1 MQRHVLQDQ
10 HPRKRR
16 AFILIWLFP
25 LLLLVLL
32 TATATRISEKQRL
45 RNLLNAWGVE
55 ESVLQNPDV
64 QTLIQRAQDPGFY
77 AALEPPPSHEHPL
90 SPRLSVQASGFDL
103 IFPQFGDGDM
113 GGGRRL
119 QTTWTLTNVS
129 FQPLV
134 GTLEIYHDDGNLQ
147 ELMVNGQTASTFDFE
162 LAVNAVTSFTTSGT
176 GPIKTGW
183 VHIHSSGAPVSG
195 VSSFGV
201 FDAADRVVTDVG
213 VGASEVGTEFTI
225 FADSIGGSDTG
236 VAVANPDDDVSLDL
250 TFDLYD
256 PDGTMLA
263 SQSRDLGPR
272 EHFALFI
279 PQLFSEVPGIHEFEG
294 TVVITS
300 AQGPAVAGSGQGE
313 DADPPFAGITLRSTG
328 ETLTSLPMVAP
339 PADPDITKLALP
351 QVGDGVAGNLVVTT
365 SSILFNNTENEAT
378 GLIEFFNSDATSME
392 VTIGEETGS
401 SFDFSVNPRGVLRL
415 VTAGRGELRDGW
427 ARVSM
432 DQPLSGSAIFSI
444 FEESGPTAA
453 SYPQTAAPQLV
464 TEVGVG
470 GQALVEGAYVIVDTR
485 GVFDTGIALVFPIS
499 TTREDATLNFWLYDA
514 EGVFLKNVQRP
525 LGPLMHS
532 AFFVTELFADEPGL
546 DPEDFQGSLLVSSGF
561 PFAPL
566 ALRSAGVKL
575 TSTPALPLTTGF
587 APVATLELA
596 QNLAGTRPV
605 LEWTL
610 H

>member
-103 IFPQFGDGDM
+103 IFPQCGDGDM

-263 SQSRDLGPR
+263 S
-272 EHFALFI
+272 
-279 PQLFSEVPGIHEFEG
+279 
-294 TVVITS
+294 
-300 AQGPAVAGSGQGE
+300 
-313 DADPPFAGITLRSTG
+313 
-328 ETLTSLPMVAP
+328 
-339 PADPDITKLALP
+339 
-351 QVGDGVAGNLVVTT
+351 
-365 SSILFNNTENEAT
+365 
-378 GLIEFFNSDATSME
+378 
-392 VTIGEETGS
+392 
-401 SFDFSVNPRGVLRL
+401 
-415 VTAGRGELRDGW
+415 
-427 ARVSM
+427 
-432 DQPLSGSAIFSI
+432 
-444 FEESGPTAA
+444 
-453 SYPQTAAPQLV
+453 
-464 TEVGVG
+464 
-470 GQALVEGAYVIVDTR
+470 
-485 GVFDTGIALVFPIS
+485 
-499 TTREDATLNFWLYDA
+499 
-514 EGVFLKNVQRP
+514 
-525 LGPLMHS
+525 
-532 AFFVTELFADEPGL
+532 
-546 DPEDFQGSLLVSSGF
+546 
-561 PFAPL
+561 
-566 ALRSAGVKL
+566 
-575 TSTPALPLTTGF
+575 
-587 APVATLELA
+587 
-596 QNLAGTRPV
+596 
-605 LEWTL
+605 
-610 H
+610 